1 MTSNEIILEELEAI
15 KEDLIAKHKALGMES
30 SGKWIDSLETQK
42 TELGGVL
49 LGAKYTEQLVYGRK
63 PGKFPPIK
71 AIEQWIFQ
79 KGIRATG
86 EMISLSSLAFLI
98 ARSIA
103 RNGTKYYQQ
112 GGTDLVDS
120 VITPQRIQRIL
131 DRVSVFNTS
140 LFVGEVTQTLKALG
154 QE

>member
-1 MTSNEIILEELEAI
+1 MTSNDIIIEELEAI
-15 KEDLIAKHKALGMES
+15 KEELIAKHKALGMES
-30 SGKWIDSLETQK
+30 SGKWLESLESQK

-49 LGAKYTEQLVYGRK
+49 MGAKYTEQLVYGRR

-103 RNGTKYYQQ
+103 KNGTKYYQQ
-112 GGTDLVDS
+112 GGTDLIDA

-140 LFVGEVTQTLKALG
+140 LFVGEITRTLKVLG
-154 QE
+154 Q